1 MDRGSQAGYP
11 APREEFPRRACRG
24 GLCTAPTPNV
34 AIPAS
39 RSHSRCRPK
48 WRRAAVSAAL
58 AVYCIGIFAV
68 LDFLYSS
75 FLRDSGLSPHI
86 PSASYHHGLLRN
98 FSGYDSW
105 GDHRYTFYTNSLGFR
120 DGAVR
125 DVAKTSPLRRILLIG
140 DSFTEGT
147 GVTFEQSFA
156 GLLQAA
162 GLKQPA
168 NIEFLDA
175 GVISYSPSLYFR
187 KVKALLGD
195 GLRFDEVVLFSDV
208 SDVRDEA
215 TKYFCHDDDPR
226 YARYCDPSEREF
238 FASLCKRGA
247 RSQEG
252 CEAGSNFA
260 YVQPGLGAWVRRHF
274 AMSDSLRLMA
284 KFAIQSLTGN
294 QKNRVLNRT
303 PETAWVFGEPSDSPE
318 YAPLGPEGGIA
329 RSLKNMQALA
339 DLLKANHIP
348 LTIVVYPWPAQ
359 IALHDRDSRQV
370 QIWRD
375 FCAANCKAFINLF
388 PLFFDAA
395 AARDDWYETYFIF
408 GDFHYS
414 PAGHRLMY
422 RGLAERLLAV
432 VPPD

>member
-1 MDRGSQAGYP
+1 MSQPPPP
-11 APREEFPRRACRG
+11 A
-24 GLCTAPTPNV
+24 
-34 AIPAS
+34 AS
-39 RSHSRCRPK
+39 SRQRPK

-58 AVYCIGIFAV
+58 VVYCIGIFAI

-75 FLRDSGLSPHI
+75 FLHDSGLSPHI

-120 DGAVR
+120 DSAVR
-125 DVAKTSPLRRILLIG
+125 EVAKTSPLHRTLLIG
-140 DSFTEGT
+140 NSFTEGT
-147 GVTFEQSFA
+147 GVTFDQSFA

-162 GLKQPA
+162 GLKQA
-168 NIEFLDA
+168 TKVEFLDA

-187 KVKALLGD
+187 KIQALLND
-195 GLRFDEVVLFSDV
+195 GLRFDEVVLFSDT

-226 YARYCDPSEREF
+226 YARYCDPSERKF
-238 FASLCKRGA
+238 FASLCQAQETAA
-247 RSQEG
+247 RRACDEG
-252 CEAGSNFA
+252 DRFA
-260 YVQPGLGAWVRRHF
+260 YVPPGFGAWLRRHF
-274 AMSDSLRLMA
+274 VMSNSLRLMA
-284 KFAIQSLTGN
+284 KFEIQSLTGN
-294 QKNRVLNRT
+294 QKKRVLNST
-303 PETAWVFGEPSDSPE
+303 PETAWVFGEPPDSPE

-329 RSLKNMQALA
+329 RSVKNMQALA
-339 DLLKANHIP
+339 DLLKANRIP

-422 RGLAERLLAV
+422 RGLAHRLLAV
-432 VPPD
+432 APHD